1 MPDQKTPVLLGTLN
15 NPIPEDASP
24 GWIKTRDGT
33 LLRYALFGASMRPA
47 RGTVCVFE
55 GRGEFIEKYFE
66 VVQNL
71 RDRDFVVSVLDWR
84 GQGGSDRQLRNRY
97 KGHVDHFACY
107 DDDLVTFMEEV
118 VMPDCPP
125 PYFALAQSMGGN
137 IVLRALDRRTWFSRV
152 VALCPMVQLMP
163 RQVPWPLVRMVADL
177 FCLLGMST
185 LHIPG
190 GNDLPAETSPFRTNR
205 QTSDP
210 ERYQRTADLYKA
222 SRTLGIGDPTIGWA
236 SAAFQAMAELRS
248 MPFPTPLK
256 APVLMLASGQDRVV
270 SSKAIHRLGQKL
282 PTSREITID
291 GARHELLM
299 ERDEFREQFWAAFDA
314 FVPGTSE
321 KIQLARVS
329 SAAE

>member
-1 MPDQKTPVLLGTLN
+1 MSDQKPPVLLGTLN
-15 NPIPEDASP
+15 NPIPEDAST
-24 GWIKTRDGT
+24 GWFTSRDGT
-33 LLRYALFGASMRPA
+33 RLRYGLFGANMRPA

-66 VVQNL
+66 VIQDL
-71 RDRDFVVSVLDWR
+71 RDRNFVVCMFDWR
-84 GQGGSDRQLRNRY
+84 GQGASDRQLKNRY
-97 KGHVDHFACY
+97 KGHVDHFACF
-107 DDDLVTFMEEV
+107 DDDLVSFMEAV

-125 PYFALAQSMGGN
+125 PYFALAQSMGAN
-137 IVLRALDRRTWFSRV
+137 IVLRALDKRTWFSRV

-185 LHIPG
+185 LHVPG
-190 GNDLPAETSPFRTNR
+190 GNDLPAEMSPFKSNR

-210 ERYQRTADLYKA
+210 ARYQRTAELYKVN
-222 SRTLGIGDPTIGWA
+222 RKLGIGDPTIGWVA
-236 SAAFQAMAELRS
+236 AAFQAMAELRK
-248 MPFPTPLK
+248 MHFPTPLK
-256 APVLMLASGQDRVV
+256 SPVLILAGGQDRVV
-270 SSKAIHRLGQKL
+270 SSKAIHRLGQKM

-314 FVPGTSE
+314 FVPGTPE
-321 KIQLARVS
+321 MIQPARVS